1 MYQHAIQSPQFGRCA
16 DAVKRPIKLIKH
28 HNLQLK
34 YPLEMATMADAEHL
48 EVLLQGALIWNQWR
62 QANPKIVPD
71 LQGAQLYGVDL
82 SGIDLHGADLNGAQ
96 LREAHLRRAVLHR
109 ARLIEADLRWANLDG
124 ADLRE
129 ANLRQADMSGAHLR
143 EADMRGAYL
152 READLSGANL
162 TAANLTMADL
172 RAARLCEAQLS
183 EAQLHIARLRY
194 ADLSRADL
202 REANFRGAQLRQT
215 CLRGANLQEA
225 NFRWASVVM
234 SDLCE
239 ADMTQ
244 ADLRWANLSVS
255 DLRQACLL
263 EADFRGANLRG
274 ANLRGANLMK
284 ARLVET
290 NFEEANLEGC
300 AVYGIS
306 AWELKLEG
314 ARQINLRITPE
325 DEPAIIADNLEV
337 AQFLYL
343 HLHNSYIRD
352 VIGTIGKKVVLIV
365 GEFCEE
371 RLDAL
376 EAVREVLRQHQY
388 VPVSLKF
395 VADEALAKP
404 ETFELLAQLARFIL
418 VDVTDAEAAMEIVNH
433 TMRHSAV
440 PIQPIAWQPTMAPD
454 EPLWAKRLQADAL
467 LPLYRY
473 ADTQAIWASLY
484 TDCLLP
490 AEAKA
495 RSMLDLAPVP

>member
-1 MYQHAIQSPQFGRCA
+1 
-16 DAVKRPIKLIKH
+16 
-28 HNLQLK
+28 
-34 YPLEMATMADAEHL
+34 MADAEHL
-48 EVLLQGALIWNQWR
+48 EVLLQGTVAWNVWR
-62 QANPKIVPD
+62 QANPKVIPA
-71 LQGAQLYGVDL
+71 LQEAQLCGRDL
-82 SGIDLHGADLNGAQ
+82 SDADLRGADLSGAQ
-96 LREAHLRRAVLHR
+96 LREAHLSRAVLHK
-109 ARLIEADLRWANLDG
+109 ARLTEADLRWANLDG

-129 ANLRQADMSGAHLR
+129 AYLRQADVSGAHLR
-143 EADMRGAYL
+143 EADMRGASL
-152 READLSGANL
+152 RDADLCGANL
-162 TAANLTMADL
+162 TGANLTMADL

-183 EAQLHIARLRY
+183 EAQFHIARLRH

-234 SDLCE
+234 SDLYE

-255 DLRQACLL
+255 DLRHACLS

-274 ANLRGANLMK
+274 ANLRAANLMK

-300 AVYGIS
+300 AIYGIS

-325 DEPAIIADNLEV
+325 DEPAIIVDNLEV
-337 AQFLYL
+337 AQFLHL
-343 HLHNSYIRD
+343 HLHNTYIRN
-352 VIGTIGKKVVLIV
+352 VIGTIGKKIVLIV
-365 GEFCEE
+365 GEFSEE
-371 RLDAL
+371 RFDVL
-376 EAVREVLRQHQY
+376 EAMREVLRQHHY
-388 VPVSLKF
+388 VPVLLACS
-395 VADEALAKP
+395 ADSGLAKP
-404 ETFELLAQLARFIL
+404 ETLELLAQLARFVL
-418 VDVTDAEAAMEIVNH
+418 VDVTEDGSAMEIVAYIV
-433 TMRHSAV
+433 RHIAV

-454 EPLWAKRLQADAL
+454 ETSWVDRLQADSL
-467 LPLYRY
+467 LPTYRY
-473 ADTQAIWASLY
+473 ADAKAIWASLY

-495 RSMLDLAPVP
+495 KVMLDLVPVI